1 MLPGG
6 GSTGATHLGI
16 LRVLLDHGI
25 VPDVLVGCSVGAL
38 NAAWWASDPSAGQ
51 LSRMEDFWEGLSGS
65 DVFGKGWHRAV
76 GRIMLHRDHLWSAGS
91 LRGLIGR
98 VCAVPDLGQL
108 ELPVNVAT
116 TDLDHGVTRWWTAGP
131 LTDILYASACLPGL
145 LPPAILDGVRHVD
158 GGVLEPVPV
167 NRAIDLDAKRI
178 FVLGEPPDASDVRAL
193 SRSPL
198 DVLLRSFWISRYAR
212 LPNPASLARFGQEV
226 IVVPGSDTAGIS
238 ITDFSNTRRL
248 IDESY
253 EVSSRF
259 LDSLPGMGIQTS
271 AVARAYARQS

>member
-1 MLPGG
+1 MGQ
-6 GSTGATHLGI
+6 SRLGEYGQYE
-16 LRVLLDHGI
+16 HEAEEQ
-25 VPDVLVGCSVGAL
+25 PDRRRHE
-38 NAAWWASDPSAGQ
+38 P
-51 LSRMEDFWEGLSGS
+51 GS
-65 DVFGKGWHRAV
+65 D
-76 GRIMLHRDHLWSAGS
+76 S
-91 LRGLIGR
+91 
-98 VCAVPDLGQL
+98 
-108 ELPVNVAT
+108 
-116 TDLDHGVTRWWTAGP
+116 TAGP

-167 NRAIDLDAKRI
+167 NRAVDLDAKRI